1 MVDKKM
7 TRQKKRDDQLKA
19 IRELMDRHGGIV
31 KTSQLKTLGLDYR
44 KIQYFVD
51 CGMIERIKNGYYT
64 MNYREK
70 QEEELIAALFSDCVL
85 SMESALYCYHYI
97 KEKPYKWTI
106 AVDKNTSKSRFQ
118 LEYPFVQPYYT
129 EPDVLHMGVEKIA
142 FGSSQMSIYSKE
154 RLICD
159 VLKYEERMEREDLQH
174 ALRAYL
180 TDERKDVE
188 KLLYYAKERKVLS
201 KVRNQIGVW
210 L

>member
-129 EPDVLHMGVEKIA
+129 EPDVLQMGVEKIA

>member
-51 CGMIERIKNGYYT
+51 CGLIERIKNGYYT

-129 EPDVLHMGVEKIA
+129 EPDVLQMGVEKIA

>member
-7 TRQKKRDDQLKA
+7 TRQKKRDDQLKS

-51 CGMIERIKNGYYT
+51 CGLIERIKNGYYT
-64 MNYREK
+64 MDYREK

-129 EPDVLHMGVEKIA
+129 EPDVLQMGVEKIA